1 MSHINKKYFALK
13 LNPSRPDFAQTMT
26 DEERSIM
33 QQHSA
38 YWHDHMN
45 QGKIIVFGPVLDPN
59 AVYGLGIVAVDDEQE
74 VKDFIAGDPANKI
87 NSYEYYPMLAVVPY
101 K

>member
-1 MSHINKKYFALK
+1 MDKKFFALR

-26 DEERSIM
+26 DEEKSVM
-33 QQHSA
+33 QEHVA
-38 YWHDHMN
+38 YWRKYMSE
-45 QGKIIVFGPVLDPN
+45 GKVIVFGPVLDPN
-59 AVYGLGIVAVDDEQE
+59 AVYGLGVLSVDDEQE

-87 NSYEYYPMLAVVPY
+87 NCYEYYPMLAVVPE